1 MSNKLEKSRK
11 RVSSKKE
18 EKYKMDI
25 LIILDIIDLEDK
37 NTFEKHIVKEGFTVV
52 ENERFVYTGTS
63 TTSSFASKAYILEVF
78 KKALEKTR
86 FQSAN
91 MVFLLNEM
99 PYPPYIYNK
108 QTNEFDLKEEYLS
121 E

>member
-1 MSNKLEKSRK
+1 
-11 RVSSKKE
+11 
-18 EKYKMDI
+18 MDI

-37 NTFEKHIVKEGFTVV
+37 NTFEKHLVKEGF
-52 ENERFVYTGTS
+52 EIIKNETFVYTATS

-78 KKALEKTR
+78 KIALQKTK

-108 QTNEFDLKEEYLS
+108 KTNEFNLKEEYLI